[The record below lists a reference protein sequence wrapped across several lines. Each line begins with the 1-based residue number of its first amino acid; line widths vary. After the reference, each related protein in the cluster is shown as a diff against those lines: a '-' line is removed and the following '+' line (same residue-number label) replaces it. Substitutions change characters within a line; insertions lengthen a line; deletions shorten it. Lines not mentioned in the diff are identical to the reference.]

1 MAIYGTVDGV
11 QILLNDRVAVD
22 VAGETAYGK
31 GAVSPDSI
39 EKILEEQSAYVDGVL
54 GRIYQLPLL
63 NEQPIIIS
71 IVEGLTAGYFLPTA
85 HYNTLE
91 TNPEG
96 DFGARLMREAKSR
109 LQQISLQ
116 EIILPG
122 EEFVPAPVVAGFGG
136 VMVGKRVAKNPYA
149 SLGVDP

>member
-1 MAIYGTVDGV
+1 MAVYGTVEGV

-22 VAGETAYGK
+22 VAGETTYGQ
-31 GAVSPDSI
+31 GAVAPSSI

-54 GRIYQLPLL
+54 GRIYQLPLIS
-63 NEQPIIIS
+63 EQPIIIS

-85 HYNTLE
+85 HYNSLE

-96 DFGARLMREAKSR
+96 DFGARLMKEAKSR
-109 LQQISLQ
+109 LQQIALQ

-122 EEFVPAPVVAGFGG
+122 EEFLPTPAVPGFGG
-136 VMVGKRVAKNPYA
+136 VMVGKRVATNPYA
-149 SLGVDP
+149 SLGAD